1 MSNAN
6 TGLLPDYISPKK
18 YDITI
23 EPDLNQ
29 FDFSGNV
36 SIDIKIDRKTDTL
49 RLNAS
54 ELKINSCQLS
64 SKHGKVFA
72 PNSISVSYTHL
83 TLPTILRV

>member
-36 SIDIKIDRKTDTL
+36 SIDIKINKKTDTL

-54 ELKINSCQLS
+54 ELKLS
-64 SKHGKVFA
+64 LIH
-72 PNSISVSYTHL
+72 I
-83 TLPTILRV
+83 